1 MKKQRASLPP
11 EAYLPNFVMEW
22 ILPVDG
28 LPYLLSKTTILAI
41 QTPEESFHPDASRTL
56 LQPLTTDN
64 KFPTASALQLLK
76 TILGIH
82 EKFDEI
88 QVCQRKKQVA
98 KKRDART
105 FE

>member
-1 MKKQRASLPP
+1 M
-11 EAYLPNFVMEW
+11 
-22 ILPVDG
+22 DG

-56 LQPLTTDN
+56 LQLFTTDN
-64 KFPTASALQLLK
+64 NFPTASALRLLK

-82 EKFDEI
+82 EKIDEI
-88 QVCQRKKQVA
+88 QVCQRKKQVEEA